1 MADKKVPNKMKNTKD
16 QDYIT
21 NKILAVFSLCLFG
34 VMALWYVNNL
44 LFHST
49 QYMLGL
55 QILDIARWVGV
66 ALVAVSLVLFV
77 LDRKSGRDP
86 HRLLAGQNLLLAAVL
101 FTVVVTLVDIDP
113 VHMIKLFYGVLP
125 ALAVYYLI
133 YHSYQPEFFL
143 IATDCAVA
151 AALLLGVR
159 LSQGTAAAYFAAVLA
174 VVLAAVQIVYVRKRL
189 SGSKLPAGFGPKAWA
204 VISVTAAVMAA
215 LVVLGALLGPA
226 RVFYLLCAAAAYLF
240 ILAVYYTV
248 KLM

>member
-1 MADKKVPNKMKNTKD
+1 MADKKVPNKMKNTKE

-44 LFHST
+44 LFHGPRF
-49 QYMLGL
+49 MLGL
-55 QILDIARWVGV
+55 QILDVARWVGV
-66 ALVAVSLVLFV
+66 ALVVFSLIVLL
-77 LDRKSGRDP
+77 LDRKYERGAY
-86 HRLLAGQNLLLAAVL
+86 RLLAGQNLLVVSVL
-101 FTVVVTLVDIDP
+101 FTVVVILVDMDP
-113 VHMIKLFYGVLP
+113 LRMIKLFYGVLP

-143 IATDCAVA
+143 VATDCGVA

-159 LSQGTAAAYFAAVLA
+159 LSDGGPVGYVAAALA
-174 VVLAAVQIVYVRKRL
+174 VVLAVAQMVYAKQRL
-189 SGSKLPAGFGPKAWA
+189 SGSKLPAGFGPKAWI
-204 VISVTAAVMAA
+204 VISVTAAVMAV
-215 LVVLGALLGPA
+215 LVIAGAVLGPA